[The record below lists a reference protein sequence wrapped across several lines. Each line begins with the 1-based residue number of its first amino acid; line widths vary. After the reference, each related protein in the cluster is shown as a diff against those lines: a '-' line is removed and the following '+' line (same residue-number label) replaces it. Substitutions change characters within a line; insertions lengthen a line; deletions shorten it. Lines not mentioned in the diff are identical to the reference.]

1 VAAVAAVEGT
11 EIIKQEP
18 TELRGTQVLLQE
30 ALMVRLLL
38 EGLEALITAHLAA
51 LRHQAPDLMEP
62 RPEELAAPLLLQ
74 DIMLGSR
81 AALAAGLY

>member
-1 VAAVAAVEGT
+1 VAAVEGT

-30 ALMVRLLL
+30 ALMVLLLL

-51 LRHQAPDLMEP
+51 RRHQVPDLMET
-62 RPEELAAPLLLQ
+62 RPAAAAAPLHLP
-74 DIMLGSR
+74 DTMRDSPEAP
-81 AALAAGLY
+81 AASLS

>member
-1 VAAVAAVEGT
+1 M
-11 EIIKQEP
+11 
-18 TELRGTQVLLQE
+18 VL
-30 ALMVRLLL
+30 LLL

-51 LRHQAPDLMEP
+51 LRHQAPDLTGTHP
-62 RPEELAAPLLLQ
+62 AAAAAHLLLQ